1 MTVHDGFDFWVGES
15 ELDDEAKASLDRAN
29 ESVIPT
35 VKMAATASAYWCRIG
50 ERTHI
55 RLVLPEDEDVAT
67 DALARLHA
75 AGDSALGDETRL
87 LGAFRACGLLVP
99 VWDLDPDKSADDYEA
114 ALGEFID
121 PVCRGARLP
130 TRPSPRR
137 SAGPGPGCSA
147 ARSRCADRRARRHDL
162 APVTAHPAPTVAAV
176 IPAKDE
182 ADRIAATVRAV
193 LGIPGVDLVVVVDD
207 GSSDDTAEIARAAG
221 AEVVRHARNR
231 GKAAAMTTGAGYV
244 ARHEGVEGRV
254 GGSDGRRPLLF
265 VDGDLEDTAANLG
278 VLVPPVLE
286 GRADMTIA
294 TLPPQKTAG
303 GGHGFV
309 VRLARKGIEDL
320 TGFVAQQPLSGMRCI
335 SRPAFDAASP
345 LARGWGVEVGLT
357 VDVLLAGLRVEEV
370 PCELHHRVS
379 GSDWR
384 GQVHRAKQYRDV
396 ALALARRRAR
406 RGLR

>member
-1 MTVHDGFDFWVGES
+1 M
-15 ELDDEAKASLDRAN
+15 
-29 ESVIPT
+29 
-35 VKMAATASAYWCRIG
+35 
-50 ERTHI
+50 
-55 RLVLPEDEDVAT
+55 
-67 DALARLHA
+67 
-75 AGDSALGDETRL
+75 
-87 LGAFRACGLLVP
+87 
-99 VWDLDPDKSADDYEA
+99 
-114 ALGEFID
+114 
-121 PVCRGARLP
+121 
-130 TRPSPRR
+130 
-137 SAGPGPGCSA
+137 
-147 ARSRCADRRARRHDL
+147 
-162 APVTAHPAPTVAAV
+162 TAHPAPTVAAV

-182 ADRIAATVRAV
+182 ADRIAATIRAV
-193 LGIPGVDLVVVVDD
+193 RGIPGVDLVVVVDD
-207 GSSDDTAEIARAAG
+207 GSSDGTAELAREAG

-244 ARHEGVEGRV
+244 ARHEGVEGRG

-265 VDGDLEDTAANLG
+265 VDGDLEGTAANLG

-357 VDVLLAGLRVEEV
+357 VDVLMAGLRVEEV

-379 GSDWR
+379 GADWR

-396 ALALARRRAR
+396 ALALARRRVR

>member
-1 MTVHDGFDFWVGES
+1 MTS
-15 ELDDEAKASLDRAN
+15 
-29 ESVIPT
+29 T
-35 VKMAATASAYWCRIG
+35 
-50 ERTHI
+50 
-55 RLVLPEDEDVAT
+55 LP
-67 DALARLHA
+67 L
-75 AGDSALGDETRL
+75 S
-87 LGAFRACGLLVP
+87 
-99 VWDLDPDKSADDYEA
+99 
-114 ALGEFID
+114 
-121 PVCRGARLP
+121 
-130 TRPSPRR
+130 
-137 SAGPGPGCSA
+137 
-147 ARSRCADRRARRHDL
+147 
-162 APVTAHPAPTVAAV
+162 VAAV

-182 ADRIAATVRAV
+182 AQRIAATVRAV
-193 LGIPGVDLVVVVDD
+193 RSIPGVDLVVVVDD
-207 GSSDDTAEIARAAG
+207 GSSDATADLAREAG

-231 GKAAAMTTGAGYV
+231 GKASAMTTGADYV
-244 ARHEGVEGRV
+244 ARHESVESTRGEASTQ
-254 GGSDGRRPLLF
+254 GGQRTPAGAARATPRPLLF
-265 VDGDLEDTAANLG
+265 VDGDLEDSAANLG

-320 TGFVAQQPLSGMRCI
+320 TGFEAKQPLSGMRCL
-335 SRPAFDAASP
+335 SRAAFDAATP